1 PVLRLPRHGHV
12 IGHAEAAR
20 GRRARALRELRPHPG
35 PRLKTLRLYTDG
47 GARGNP
53 GPAGVG
59 VVIED
64 ENGMRLRGLHRF
76 LGVATNNEAEYLAL
90 IEGLKA
96 VSEWKPDRLEV
107 FLDSKLVVEQING
120 RWKVK
125 EIRLQSLLAKA
136 KDLMAAFPDVE
147 VKHVE
152 RERNKG
158 ADALANMAMDA
169 HVKKPKAP
177 G

>member
-1 PVLRLPRHGHV
+1 M
-12 IGHAEAAR
+12 
-20 GRRARALRELRPHPG
+20 
-35 PRLKTLRLYTDG
+35 
-47 GARGNP
+47 
-53 GPAGVG
+53 
-59 VVIED
+59 IED

-76 LGVATNNEAEYLAL
+76 LGKATNNEAEYEAL

-96 VSEWKPDRLEV
+96 VAEWKPDRLEI
-107 FLDSKLVVEQING
+107 FLDSKLVVEQVNG

-125 EIRLQSLLAKA
+125 EARLQSLLAKA
-136 KDLMAAFPDVE
+136 KELMAAFPDVE
-147 VKHVE
+147 IKHVE

-169 HVKKPKAP
+169 HVKKPGAA